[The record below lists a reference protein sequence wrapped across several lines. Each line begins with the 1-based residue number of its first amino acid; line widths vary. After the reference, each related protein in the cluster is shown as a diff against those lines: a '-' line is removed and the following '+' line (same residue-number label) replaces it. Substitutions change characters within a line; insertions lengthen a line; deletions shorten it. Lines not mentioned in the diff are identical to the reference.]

1 MKQWIAALMLGAA
14 ALPAQADSLS
24 QLLEERVLTQ
34 VGHQLPVEAKVD
46 IRILNSARREALMVS
61 DFWYDPA
68 SAQYLANV
76 TTEEGDVERI
86 QGLALITIP
95 TPVPVRRMSAGEII
109 KEADLQTVDLPHAQ
123 VATFALL
130 DDEAILGMEVARTLA
145 QGRPV
150 MEQSVRAPLIIDRG
164 DKVEIR
170 YRNGAMSLSAPGKA
184 LGNASKDEDVRVV
197 NLISNKTVLAQ
208 ATEEGIVEIQN

>member
-1 MKQWIAALMLGAA
+1 MKHWIAALILGAA
-14 ALPAQADSLS
+14 ALPAHADDLT
-24 QLLEERVLTQ
+24 QLVQERVLSQ

-46 IRILNSARREALMVS
+46 VRILNSDRREALFIS

-76 TTEEGDVERI
+76 TTEEGGVERI
-86 QGLALITIP
+86 TGLAMITIP

-109 KEADLQTVDLPHAQ
+109 AEADLQVIDLPHSQ
-123 VATFALL
+123 VAAFALL
-130 DDEAILGMEVARTLA
+130 DDEAIIGMEVARVLA

-150 MEQSVRAPLIIDRG
+150 MEQSVRPPLIIDRG

-170 YRNGAMSLSAPGKA
+170 YRNGPMSLSAPGKA
-184 LGNASKDEDVRVV
+184 LSNASKDQELRVV
-197 NLISNKTVLAQ
+197 NLISNQTVIALAS
-208 ATEEGIVEIQN
+208 EEGIVEIQN